1 MNKMKEIINLSDLE
15 LAFERTKQEIAS
27 LETIQEAKQYHAK
40 AKALLN
46 YCKSQHKDRKDIQNK
61 LAELKI
67 EAACRGGEL
76 LKQMKKRGERKKPE
90 DTLKIGPSF
99 HHERTGKPSLSDLG
113 FTEAKAHRWQLI
125 AALPKEKKEDFKKR
139 ELTKEDGE
147 YTEAGLYRH
156 AKAFFREKQEE
167 PLIIPGTYRTIV
179 IDPSWPI
186 EKIERDVRRQQT
198 PSLGYESVPMT
209 IDAIKGTKLPFAK
222 NCHIYLW
229 TTQKFLP
236 IAFEIVEAWEVN
248 YIQTLVWH
256 KNVGFTPFGLFMNNV
271 EFVLF
276 GRRGNLSLLKAGIKA
291 VFNGKVREHSRK
303 PDEFYDL
310 VRKASPE
317 PRIDIFSREKRGGF
331 DQFGNEKAKF

>member
-1 MNKMKEIINLSDLE
+1 MNKMKEIINLSDLG
-15 LAFERTKQEIAS
+15 LAFERKKQEIAQ
-27 LETIQEAKQYHAK
+27 LQTVQETKEYHAK
-40 AKALLN
+40 AQALLD
-46 YCKSQHKDRKDIQNK
+46 YCKREHSDRKDLQNK

-76 LKQMKKRGERKKPE
+76 LRQMKKRGERMK
-90 DTLKIGPSF
+90 GG
-99 HHERTGKPSLSDLG
+99 ERTDLTEFHDETRLQALADLG
-113 FTEAKAHRWQLI
+113 FTKTKAHRWQLI
-125 AALPKEKKEDFKKR
+125 ARLPKEKREDFKKR
-139 ELTKEDGE
+139 ELAKEDGE
-147 YTEAGLYRH
+147 YIEAGLYRH

-222 NCHIYLW
+222 NCHVYLW

-276 GRRGNLSLLKAGIKA
+276 GRKGNLPLLKVGIKA
-291 VFNGKVREHSRK
+291 VFEGKVREHSRK
-303 PDEFYDL
+303 PDEFYDIVKL
-310 VRKASPE
+310 ASPE
-317 PRIDIFSREKRGGF
+317 PRIDIFSRERREGF
-331 DQFGNEKAKF
+331 EQWGNEIDKF